1 MLKGCLGL
9 CDVEGAW
16 VALRGLVQGQA
27 REVEENSSGERPGE
41 EQRSS
46 NPTRKVCSSSL
57 CSPKA

>member
-27 REVEENSSGERPGE
+27 REVEEALCCPFKGLEGIPYQKASS
-41 EQRSS
+41 
-46 NPTRKVCSSSL
+46 K
-57 CSPKA
+57 K